1 MSTERSGR
9 NLEDKLYI
17 ELVKE
22 TARELSD
29 IMKVSMKDRAKDIA
43 KSVLGRS
50 VRTKDPM
57 FWPAG
62 MLMLGLV
69 EAREVLA
76 AGGSDAN
83 AGNDSGIDGGSRA
96 DSGCVAD
103 EETGTGTGTGFGVND
118 PETKK
123 LVSEIDNCIRA
134 HVSLW
139 GDKYSSKIDYIDD
152 ALAGAALV
160 RFWQQTGD
168 EECRKAADVIF
179 KYLMDSPKDSD
190 GVIVYNA
197 SRSSN
202 IFADGIGQT
211 AMFLSLYGKA
221 FGVPEALDMA
231 EKQLLGFMKNG
242 MDEKSHLPYHG
253 YGRLEDGSIEKKGV
267 LSWGRAAGWLIMGIS
282 EYVKAAGA
290 AATTGDAADMKADDA
305 GEEKL
310 ELKKSDIKSLE
321 KENSELLS
329 RWYSELSTALLH
341 YMRPDEGYSWQVQA
355 IDGHLDTSATG
366 MILYGLLNAD
376 GILHNLSDGEKTATC
391 DEAAFVD
398 KCRDI
403 LRKSV
408 TDGKVGSALSSCDDF
423 GVHYQTYGNYP
434 WGQGAV
440 LAALSL
446 IAESEK

>member
-9 NLEDKLYI
+9 NLEDKLFI

-43 KSVLGRS
+43 KSALGRS
-50 VRTKDPM
+50 VRAKDPM

-69 EAREVLA
+69 EARGVPA
-76 AGGSDAN
+76 DGDASGAG
-83 AGNDSGIDGGSRA
+83 
-96 DSGCVAD
+96 
-103 EETGTGTGTGFGVND
+103 E
-118 PETKK
+118 
-123 LVSEIDNCIRA
+123 LVSEIDDCIRG
-134 HVSLW
+134 HVRLW
-139 GDKYSSKIDYIDD
+139 IDKYGSGIDYIDD

-160 RFWQQTGD
+160 KFWKQTGD
-168 EECRKAADVIF
+168 EECRKAADLVF
-179 KYLMDSPKDSD
+179 DYLKNSPKDED

-211 AMFLSLYGKA
+211 SMFLSIYGKA
-221 FGVPEALDMA
+221 FGVSEALDMA

-253 YGRLEDGSIEKKGV
+253 YGRRDDGSIEKKGV
-267 LSWGRAAGWLIMGIS
+267 LSWGRAAGWLIMGLS
-282 EYVKAAGA
+282 EYVKAVGGEAYIA
-290 AATTGDAADMKADDA
+290 DATDVEVGESDAIGTANA
-305 GEEKL
+305 E
-310 ELKKSDIKSLE
+310 SL
-321 KENSELLS
+321 
-329 RWYSELSTALLH
+329 RGWYAELSTALLQ
-341 YMRPDEGYSWQVQA
+341 YMRPDGGYSWQVQA
-355 IDGHLDTSATG
+355 VDGHLDTSATG
-366 MILYGLLNAD
+366 MILYGLLNARE
-376 GILHNLSDGEKTATC
+376 LRDGEILGGC
-391 DEAAFVD
+391 ID
-398 KCRDI
+398 KCRI
-403 LRKSV
+403 LVQESV

-446 IAESEK
+446 MANR